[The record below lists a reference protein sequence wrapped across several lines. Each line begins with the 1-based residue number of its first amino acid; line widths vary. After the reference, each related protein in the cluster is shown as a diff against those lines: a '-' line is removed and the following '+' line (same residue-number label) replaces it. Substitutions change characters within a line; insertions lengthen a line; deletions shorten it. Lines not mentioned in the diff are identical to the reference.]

1 MKRRSLY
8 ILCILLAK
16 LSLAQNLESV
26 GKPKPL
32 QLGGGFSLNQIFAH
46 NNRISGR
53 DPYSYVASGN
63 LNISLY
69 GWSIPL
75 SFSFSN
81 EKFTYQQPFNQYA
94 FHPTYK
100 WFTGHFGYTSVN
112 FSPYT
117 VNGHLFLGAAADVKT
132 EKWSVTSFYG
142 RLLKQTSPDSI
153 HNTPGSYERW
163 GYGIKAAYTGVKSSA
178 SLTLFKAQDNVN
190 EFSKELLKNSVLP
203 QENTALGIALSQ
215 RIFKAFIFS
224 VDWGGTAITNNLL
237 SAPDQQDSL
246 RSSDLMNP
254 TSSTGYYQAVKSS
267 FVYQG
272 KSFSIGTNYER
283 IDPGY
288 RTLGAYY
295 FNNDLENISLTAS
308 TQLLNNRLNIAANS
322 GVQHDN
328 LDKKKASSL
337 KRWVASVNV
346 NIAPIEKLS
355 IQAAYSN
362 FSTFTN
368 IRSQF
373 VSINQTTPYANLD
386 TLNFTQLAQT
396 INLSSTYN
404 LSASANT
411 MQNLML
417 SGNMQRASNRQG
429 EHSLETSG
437 NIFYNSFCTY
447 MLSFIPQQ
455 VSLSFSF
462 NYSKVVSL
470 YDTDILGPVISL
482 NKMLLNKKLR
492 LNASGAANKTVTG
505 IGPQTDI
512 FTTRIS
518 SSYQAGNGHQF
529 QLSSSMMR
537 KSSNDNDKRN
547 MDGSDFTLMIGYNYQ
562 FQ

>member
-8 ILCILLAK
+8 ILCILLTK

-26 GKPKPL
+26 GKQKPL
-32 QLGGGFSLNQIFAH
+32 QLGGGFSVNQIFARS
-46 NNRISGR
+46 NGGGR

-63 LNISLY
+63 LNLSLY
-69 GWSIPL
+69 GWSVPL

-81 EKFTYQQPFNQYA
+81 EKFTYQQPFNRYA
-94 FHPTYK
+94 LHPTYK

-132 EKWSVTSFYG
+132 EKWTVTSFYG
-142 RLLKQTSPDSI
+142 RLLKQTTPDSV

-163 GYGIKAAYTGVKSSA
+163 GYGVKGAFTGDKSSA

-190 EFSKELLKNSVLP
+190 EFSKGLLKNSISP
-203 QENTALGIALSQ
+203 QENIAVGIALSQ
-215 RIFKAFIFS
+215 RIFKAFVFS
-224 VDWGGTAITNNLL
+224 VDWGGTAITNNVL
-237 SAPDQQDSL
+237 SPSDQQDSL
-246 RSSDLMNP
+246 KSSDLLNP
-254 TSSTGYYQAVKSS
+254 TSSTGYYQAMKST

-272 KSFSIGTNYER
+272 KNFSIGTNYER

-328 LDKKKASSL
+328 LDGKKASSL
-337 KRWVASVNV
+337 KRWVGSLNLS
-346 NIAPIEKLS
+346 IIPLEKLS
-355 IQAAYSN
+355 IQGSYSN

-373 VSINQTTPYANLD
+373 VSINQTTPYSNLD
-386 TLNFTQLAQT
+386 TLTFTQLSQT
-396 INLSSTYN
+396 INLSANYSLST
-404 LSASANT
+404 SAST
-411 MQNLML
+411 MQNIML
-417 SGNMQRASNRQG
+417 STNMQQASNRQG
-429 EHSLETSG
+429 EHAVENLGST
-437 NIFYNSFCTY
+437 FYNSFSTY
-447 MLSFIPQQ
+447 MI
-455 VSLSFSF
+455 SLVPKQISVSFSF
-462 NYSKVVSL
+462 NYSKVVSAL
-470 YDTDILGPVISL
+470 YTTDILGPVVSV
-482 NKMLLNKKLR
+482 NKMLLNKKMR
-492 LNASGAANKTVTG
+492 VNASGAANRT
-505 IGPQTDI
+505 ITDVGARTNI

-529 QLSSSMMR
+529 QVTSSMLR
-537 KSSNDNDKRN
+537 KSSNDEKQRN
-547 MDGSDFTLMIGYNYQ
+547 GNDFTIMIGYNYQ